1 MKPPRIVCIAG
12 GSGAGK
18 TTLAQGI
25 EAALHGKVSIL
36 HLDDY
41 QKTKEHVPVTPS
53 GRRNYDHPDAVDFF
67 RFVSDLLALRAG
79 RDVTLTRREKRKT
92 MDAGVKEG
100 TTVVVPARPLV
111 IVEGY
116 LALWH
121 PDALAQYDLKIFL
134 DAPDALRLDRR
145 LWAKDPQYVEEVLA
159 PMHKAYI
166 EPTRRFADVVI
177 DVTTL
182 SRAEVQTLA
191 FKEIDARQ
199 LL

>member
-1 MKPPRIVCIAG
+1 MKPPRVMCIAG

-25 EAALHGKVSIL
+25 EAALHGTVSIL

-41 QKTKEHVPVTPS
+41 QKTKEHVPVTTS

-67 RFVSDLLALRAG
+67 RFTGDLLALRAG
-79 RDVTLTRREKRKT
+79 RDVTVTRREKRKT
-92 MDAGVKEG
+92 MDAGVREG
-100 TTVVVPARPLV
+100 TAVVVPARPLV

-134 DAPDALRLDRR
+134 DAPHALRLDRR
-145 LWAKDPQYVEEVLA
+145 LWAKDPQYVEEVLK
-159 PMHKAYI
+159 PMHETFI
-166 EPTRRFADVVI
+166 EPTKRFADLVI
-177 DVTTL
+177 DVTNL
-182 SRAEVQTLA
+182 SRADVQTLA
-191 FKEIDARQ
+191 FREIDARK

>member
-1 MKPPRIVCIAG
+1 MCIAG

-25 EAALHGKVSIL
+25 ESALGGKVGVL

-41 QKTKEHVPVTPS
+41 QKTREHVPVTPS
-53 GRRNYDHPDAVDFF
+53 GRRNYDHPDAVDFLAF
-67 RFVSDLLALRAG
+67 AGDLLALRAG
-79 RDVTLTRREKRKT
+79 RDVTVTRREKRKT
-92 MDAGVKEG
+92 IDAGVSAGAKI
-100 TTVVVPARPLV
+100 VVPARPLV

-166 EPTRRFADVVI
+166 EPTKRHADVVI
-177 DVTTL
+177 DVTHL
-182 SRAEVQTLA
+182 SRGEVLTRA
-191 FKEIDARQ
+191 FNEIDARR
-199 LL
+199 LLY